1 MPTSRA
7 GACNNC
13 GFTLIELAMVLLVIG
28 IASAVVMPRIGS
40 VLDHQQM
47 RRSINA
53 LRGTVRLLHARAAS
67 TKGVYRLTF
76 DLDRQMMTVCL
87 VDVETAECQAEKTR
101 RLRDYTFPPAVR
113 LLDVVDGQ
121 GTKTSEGQAVTHF
134 HPTGLAE
141 PSTIHLAGSA
151 EQQMT
156 LMIKPLGGNVT
167 VLKGYVEP
175 QTS

>member
-7 GACNNC
+7 GACNNR
-13 GFTLIELAMVLLVIG
+13 GFTMIELAMVLLVIG
-28 IASAVVMPRIGS
+28 IVSAVVMPRIGG

-47 RRSINA
+47 RRSINT

-67 TKGVYRLTF
+67 TRHVYRLTF
-76 DLDRQMMTVCL
+76 DLDRQMMTACSI
-87 VDVETAECQAEKTR
+87 DTATDACQAEQSR
-101 RLRDYTFPPAVR
+101 HLRDYTFPPAVR

-121 GTKTSEGQAVTHF
+121 GTKTSEGQAATHF

-151 EQQMT
+151 DQQMT
-156 LMIKPLGGNVT
+156 LMIEPLAGNVK
-167 VLKGYVEP
+167 VLNGYVEP
-175 QTS
+175 ETS

>member
-7 GACNNC
+7 GACNNH
-13 GFTLIELAMVLLVIG
+13 GFTMIELAMVLLVIG
-28 IASAVVMPRIGS
+28 IVSAVIMPRIGN

-47 RRSINA
+47 RRSINT

-67 TKGVYRLTF
+67 TRHIYRLTF

-87 VDVETAECQAEKTR
+87 IDVETSECQEEQSR

-113 LLDVVDGQ
+113 LLDVVDGE
-121 GTKTSEGQAVTHF
+121 GTKTSEGQAATHF

-141 PSTIHLAGSA
+141 PSTIHLSGSD

-156 LMIKPLGGNVT
+156 LMIEPLAGDVK
-167 VLKGYVEP
+167 VLNGYVEP
-175 QTS
+175 KTS